1 MKRYNLQA
9 LTKWIDA
16 RHVRERAILLC
27 AGIGL
32 LVLSWLVFVHDPI
45 VAAKQR
51 ETRSIASAQGR
62 IADEQKRQDEIR
74 KSYTGDP
81 NAFALTRQRE
91 LRSAAETT
99 NARLN
104 ELYGELISPRQM
116 SQMLTSLLQRE
127 TMLTLVS
134 LENQP
139 SEALLQPGIGADN
152 MPATQV
158 YKHGLRMVFEGDF
171 LETVNYLRSLERL
184 EGNVFWENLDFEVLE
199 HPRARISLDIYTL
212 STEQGWIGV

>member
-45 VAAKQR
+45 AAAKQR
-51 ETRSIASAQGR
+51 ETRNIASAQGR
-62 IADEQKRQDEIR
+62 MADEQKRQEEIR
-74 KSYTGDP
+74 QSYTGDP

-91 LRSAAETT
+91 LRSAADTT

-139 SEALLQPGIGADN
+139 SEGLLQPGTDAN
-152 MPATQV
+152 NVPATQV

>member
-1 MKRYNLQA
+1 MKKYNLQT
-9 LTKWIDA
+9 LTKWIDS
-16 RHVRERAILLC
+16 RDVRERAVLLS
-27 AGIGL
+27 AAVGL
-32 LVLSWLVFVHDPI
+32 LGMSWVVFIHDPI

-51 ETRSIASAQGR
+51 ESRDIASAQAR
-62 IADEQKRQDEIR
+62 TAEERSRQEDIR
-74 KSYTGDP
+74 SSYTGDP

-91 LRSAAETT
+91 LRDAADTT

-116 SQMLTSLLQRE
+116 SQMLTTLLQRE

-139 SEALLQPGIGADN
+139 SEALLQPGANADN
-152 MPATQV
+152 LPTTQV
-158 YKHGLRMVFEGDF
+158 FKHGLRMVFEGDF
-171 LETVNYLRSLERL
+171 LETVSYLRSLERL

-199 HPRARISLDIYTL
+199 HPRARISLEIYTL